1 VLNGIKVAPTAPA
14 VNHLLFADDS
24 LLFFKASSEGASE
37 IKKVLTKYCDAS
49 GQRIN
54 MDKSSIF
61 FSKGCPEALREGIKV
76 ELEVQRETLNEK
88 YVDMPSDVGRSKSGD
103 FKHLRDK
110 VWKKVMGWLEQLLS
124 VGGKEV
130 LIKAVA
136 YAVPTYSMSCF
147 KLPRGLCEHINSM
160 LRKFWWGSKDGQRKT
175 SWVSWETM
183 MQPKFAGGLGF
194 RDIELFNI
202 ALLARQAWRI
212 LLTPE
217 SLSARVLKAVYFPED
232 DILIARLGSHPSQVW
247 RAILEGRDALN
258 IGLIKRIGD
267 GSTTEI

>member
-1 VLNGIKVAPTAPA
+1 MRLVSTVSFSVLFNGAPQEEFSPSRGIRQGDPISPYLFLLAVEGLSCLLKVHDLSSALNGIKVAPTTPA

-37 IKKVLTKYCDAS
+37 MKKVLTKYCDAS

-76 ELEVQRETLNEK
+76 KLEVQRETLNEK
-88 YVDMPSDVGRSKSGD
+88 YLGMPFDVGRSKSGA

-110 VWKKVMGWLEQLLS
+110 VWKKVLGWLEQLLS
-124 VGGKEV
+124 VGDKEV

-136 YAVPTYSMSCF
+136 YAVPTYSMSCL

-175 SWVSWETM
+175 SWVSWETDTS
-183 MQPKFAGGLGF
+183 P
-194 RDIELFNI
+194 
-202 ALLARQAWRI
+202 
-212 LLTPE
+212 TYP
-217 SLSARVLKAVYFPED
+217 
-232 DILIARLGSHPSQVW
+232 
-247 RAILEGRDALN
+247 
-258 IGLIKRIGD
+258 
-267 GSTTEI
+267 